1 MSWNWVPTFWYIN
14 HETVKVQNCK
24 KKKCEKAIWCFSWP
38 GSCFHP
44 WIINNFKHLNSLYG
58 RQGERKTERQRG
70 SLHFARSKSNGVCFG
85 HSHFLC
91 RLHLRFDAKNMFQH
105 FKSYSHPKP
114 LVSEINERRPITK
127 RSKRS
132 KNLPCFERL
141 KHINNLWLFPMLMLW
156 STLSV
161 SMIRFEILTNNT
173 RMQRVDRDSRVLEI
187 SGQLLGVQDVGEL
200 RLAVSSKA
208 SPRVRSLKVEIGP
221 GKQQQIFQTV

>member
-1 MSWNWVPTFWYIN
+1 M
-14 HETVKVQNCK
+14 ED
-24 KKKCEKAIWCFSWP
+24 
-38 GSCFHP
+38 
-44 WIINNFKHLNSLYG
+44 
-58 RQGERKTERQRG
+58 RERERQRDREEVCILQDQKVMECVLDTRISCVG
-70 SLHFARSKSNGVCFG
+70 FISSLMQKHVSTFEKLQSS
-85 HSHFLC
+85 
-91 RLHLRFDAKNMFQH
+91 
-105 FKSYSHPKP
+105 KP

-132 KNLPCFERL
+132 KNLPRFERL
-141 KHINNLWLFPMLMLW
+141 RYINNLWLFPTLMLC

-161 SMIRFEILTNNT
+161 SMIRLEILTNNT

-221 GKQQQIFQTV
+221 GKQK